1 MEVQHEAGHYL
12 KIKYDWIS
20 VATQGDSKEVTFPEI
35 DTGFFRDWNLVQIEG
50 EEPVVQEEVDPKAKA
65 ATGKKAAA
73 DPKKAAGSK
82 MEEITDNRPRIVNYE
97 RDCALENNGVG
108 LEVTEDI
115 AVKFQTAVLNLK
127 LFDTDKE
134 TQEDILKDTI

>member
-1 MEVQHEAGHYL
+1 M
-12 KIKYDWIS
+12 
-20 VATQGDSKEVTFPEI
+20 
-35 DTGFFRDWNLVQIEG
+35 
-50 EEPVVQEEVDPKAKA
+50 QEEVDPKAKA

-134 TQEDILKDTI
+134 T